1 MDCVDCHNRPSHTF
15 KMPALEIDNALDDG
29 RIDKTLPF
37 VKREGMRLLNAKY
50 TSHEEAR
57 AGIAREVE
65 GFYKA
70 KYPDVASSKAAAVGA
85 AGKALGDIYAWN
97 VFPKMK
103 VTWGTYRSNLGHDD
117 DAPGCFRCHDKKH
130 VAEGGDKISGSCKV
144 CHAVLADDEKDPE
157 ILKTLK
163 P

>member
-1 MDCVDCHNRPSHTF
+1 MNGTYAS
-15 KMPALEIDNALDDG
+15 K
-29 RIDKTLPF
+29 
-37 VKREGMRLLNAKY
+37 
-50 TSHEEAR
+50 EEAQ

-70 KYPDVASSKAAAVGA
+70 KYAELSTSKAPAIAA
-85 AGKALGDIYAWN
+85 AGKALGDIYSWN

-103 VTWGTYRSNLGHDD
+103 VTWGTHKSNLGHDD

-130 VAEGGDKISGSCKV
+130 VAPDGAKISGGCKI